1 MSWSSLGM
9 VEQRRRLQ
17 HENSRTVWQDLF
29 FYRVLL
35 FIRATVQQYMQ
46 IKLDD
51 EEYQIYRDE
60 AVQLRFSVTK
70 HLRTLLQLTSYASNG
85 RDKLL
90 PECVESIKLPSCRTL
105 LASSKRSEATV
116 ALPEDT
122 C

>member
-1 MSWSSLGM
+1 M

-70 HLRTLLQLTSYASNG
+70 HLRTLQQLTSYARNG

-90 PECVESIKLPSCRTL
+90 PECVESIKLPEL
-105 LASSKRSEATV
+105 QDIVGVIKE
-116 ALPEDT
+116 E
-122 C
+122 